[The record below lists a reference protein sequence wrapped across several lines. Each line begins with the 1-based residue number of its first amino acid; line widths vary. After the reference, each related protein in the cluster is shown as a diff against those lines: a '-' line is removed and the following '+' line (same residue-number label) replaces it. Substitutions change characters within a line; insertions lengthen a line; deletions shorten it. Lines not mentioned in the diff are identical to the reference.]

1 MHLSAT
7 AQPLIDHFFL
17 TLDHLLFCKTQPNW
31 MQVPYVFLNFYTLKF
46 DCSCKV
52 RSSLPLEVSVNSA
65 LVVQIKKTKIYFEA
79 DIAKL

>member
-7 AQPLIDHFFL
+7 AQLIDHFFL
-17 TLDHLLFCKTQPNW
+17 TLDHLLFWKTQPNR
-31 MQVPYVFLNFYTLKF
+31 MQVSYVFLNFYTLKF

-52 RSSLPLEVSVNSA
+52 RSSLEVSVNSA